1 MKMLEVID
9 RLSGLGIMNVVP
21 TFLPLHAIPKGST
34 DRSYVHEVVEKI
46 LPKFVGKA
54 GFVDSFC
61 DKGAF
66 SPESTAEFFRS
77 AKEMGFQLRDCR
89 EEMRT

>member
-1 MKMLEVID
+1 MK
-9 RLSGLGIMNVVP
+9 
-21 TFLPLHAIPKGST
+21 
-34 DRSYVHEVVEKI
+34 
-46 LPKFVGKA
+46 GKA

-77 AKEMGFQLRDCR
+77 AKEMGFQLRMHADELAVIGR
-89 EEMRT
+89 NVATVFPDASFLIPWSPV